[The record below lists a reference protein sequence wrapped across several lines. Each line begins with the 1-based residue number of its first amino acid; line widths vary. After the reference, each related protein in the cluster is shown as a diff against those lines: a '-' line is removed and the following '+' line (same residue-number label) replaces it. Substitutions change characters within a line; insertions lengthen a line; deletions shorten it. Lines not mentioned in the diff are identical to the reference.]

1 MVYLSLDKLD
11 DRGQY
16 QEEIV
21 AAENVNIEFNKVEER
36 LTIIGKVDDSR
47 RLYASL
53 ELDEIP
59 RELQVAIVEK
69 NLEHLSDLILMIL
82 QLVKEVK
89 GVDG

>member
-59 RELQVAIVEK
+59 KELQVAIVEK

>member
-69 NLEHLSDLILMIL
+69 NLEHLNDLILMIL

-89 GVDG
+89 G

>member
-89 GVDG
+89 GIDG